1 MTSSLQEVLC
11 TKNLCFQNR
20 MILKTVLNQLVM
32 GIICEGLG
40 GYADLCS
47 TLNEVH

>member
-1 MTSSLQEVLC
+1 MTSSIQEVLC
-11 TKNLCFQNR
+11 TKALCFQNR
-20 MILKTVLNQLVM
+20 MILKIILKQLVM
-32 GIICEGLG
+32 DIISEGLG